1 MKFPATYIE
10 LVNGGYMYLSRK
22 RCQACGDDVVLFRTP
37 KGKLA
42 PFVLLQS
49 GKYLSHFATC
59 RYARR
64 AQHEAA
70 KSVEQRSFK
79 ELTCVAAQESR
90 G

>member
-1 MKFPATYIE
+1 MKFPATYTE
-10 LVNGGYMYLSRK
+10 LFKGGYVYLARK
-22 RCQACGDDVVLFRTP
+22 RCQSCGDDVALFRTP
-37 KGKLA
+37 KGKRA

-64 AQHEAA
+64 AVA
-70 KSVEQRSFK
+70 QRAFTES
-79 ELTCVAAQESR
+79 ARGMAQESR